1 MIFGAPPANPA
12 RRRYR
17 DPVNILQTLAIFL
30 GIPLLVYLILA
41 LLTLVPGRAKKH
53 PRYRPGQPWDF
64 PPQLWAGDEPV
75 VVPQAAC

>member
-1 MIFGAPPANPA
+1 M
-12 RRRYR
+12 
-17 DPVNILQTLAIFL
+17 NILQTLAIFL
-30 GIPLLVYLILA
+30 GIPLLVYVILA

-75 VVPQAAC
+75 VVPQTGVLTGTGRGGARGTW